1 MYAAEVNLQNAYDN
15 MAYKIEVFSKSGQI
29 IETSRHSADSL
40 SQTITY
46 ATGNLKTPE
55 AQSMQITD
63 PLGRVNELVNSN
75 YKEEDAIT
83 HRRLRESQEGRKQE
97 EAYREAE
104 ARKKAQAAKQAELER
119 QNRFTA
125 INDKLQEERNT
136 GNDYVGIKTELR
148 DKAESLYISITSRPL
163 SQRESHHIELYRTLI
178 DFPRRREYLQIDQE
192 ERMKKVETILENL
205 NGNSNAQLSALL
217 ELGPQFKAI
226 GSQINQVKNGTT
238 ASGLW
243 AYKNLSENI
252 SSGWLEGE

>member
-1 MYAAEVNLQNAYDN
+1 

-46 ATGNLKTPE
+46 ATGNLITPE

-63 PLGRVNELVNSN
+63 PLGRVTELVNSN

-119 QNRFTA
+119 QNRFIEETDCTA

-163 SQRESHHIELYRTLI
+163 SQWESHHIELYRTLI

-238 ASGLW
+238 VSGLW